1 MIGKENYFVGL
12 VVNCKADP
20 CLKVKNDIVY
30 VPELEREDPEFMGE
44 SVSVTGTLPE
54 KKIIPDPKVD
64 ESGAISTGA
73 YGNQLVLE
81 NISEIRTV

>member
-64 ESGAISTGA
+64 ESGGDKHRDVRQPV
-73 YGNQLVLE
+73 GFW
-81 NISEIRTV
+81 RTFQK